1 MSGRELKVVKFLDQ
15 KLDPG
20 LAKKLATC
28 GIIYIIAVLIHDV
41 DHIRQA
47 LNWGYT
53 IPLSIWALNLT
64 VYVFPV
70 VTLFL
75 SRSRRASATL
85 VGAVGGVFTSASFVI
100 LHLCGSSTGLWGVWN
115 FSYFALMKGV
125 TCNGAFYQGVDWLSW
140 VLLFHVPVFCLPCS
154 GVCFREYLRLKK
166 EAA

>member
-1 MSGRELKVVKFLDQ
+1 MSENELKAAKFID
-15 KLDPG
+15 
-20 LAKKLATC
+20 KKLSGSVSKKLSICALVM
-28 GIIYIIAVLIHDV
+28 IAAVLIHDG

-75 SRSRRASATL
+75 ARSHRASVTL
-85 VGAVGGVFTSASFVI
+85 VGAVGGIFTSASFLI
-100 LHLCGSSTGLWGVWN
+100 LHLFGSSTGLWGVWN
-115 FSYFALMKGV
+115 FSYFELIKGV
-125 TCNGAFYQGVDWLSW
+125 SYNGAFYQGVDWLSW

-154 GVCFREYLRLKK
+154 CICFKEFLRLKRDGQ
-166 EAA
+166 